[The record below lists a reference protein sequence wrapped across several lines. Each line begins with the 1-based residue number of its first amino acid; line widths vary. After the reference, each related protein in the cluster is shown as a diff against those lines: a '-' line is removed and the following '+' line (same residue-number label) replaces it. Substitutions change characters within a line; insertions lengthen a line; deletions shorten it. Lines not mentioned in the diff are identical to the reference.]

1 MLLDIQV
8 VGVGG
13 DSLECFLGIF
23 LITLLLRCA
32 CTTLEA
38 SNRETD
44 WRENQTQTWPAL
56 RISSP
61 SPLRWQR
68 LTASKNK

>member
-1 MLLDIQV
+1 MIRKHLARKGMNRYYKEINFMLLDIQV

-44 WRENQTQTWPAL
+44 WRENQTQT
-56 RISSP
+56 
-61 SPLRWQR
+61 
-68 LTASKNK
+68 